1 MGTQLLFFHQG
12 EYIGIDCASQ
22 QQVVSIEDRGPRLIV
37 TYKDCEALEEA
48 GGSNAEAPNY
58 TATMTFFWDAHNG
71 QLGTIG
77 EFPNQN
83 L

>member
-1 MGTQLLFFHQG
+1 M
-12 EYIGIDCASQ
+12 
-22 QQVVSIEDRGPRLIV
+22 
-37 TYKDCEALEEA
+37 EEA

-58 TATMTFFWDAHNG
+58 TAIVTFFWDAHND

-77 EFPNQN
+77 EFPNQG

>member
-1 MGTQLLFFHQG
+1 MFFHQG
-12 EYIGIDCASQ
+12 EYIGIDSTFP
-22 QQVVSIEDRGPRLIV
+22 QQVMNIEDKGTRLIV
-37 TYKDCEALEEA
+37 TYKDWEALEEA

-58 TATMTFFWDAHNG
+58 TATVTFFWDAHNG

-77 EFPNQN
+77 EFPNQD